1 MVSSMSPELKPADPS
16 PWIRTDLP
24 AAALFGTDGIR
35 GRVGDLLTAPL
46 AVQIGYWTGQVL
58 RAEAGPGRHSVYLG
72 QDSRSSGDMLAS
84 AIAAGLCAAG
94 VDVLLLGLCP
104 TPCVA
109 YLTHKGDPIGGMM
122 ISASHNPPADNG
134 IKVFGASG
142 TKLSTALQAKIEAG
156 IRGQWTTPQ
165 PVSVGHCR
173 SAHDRVA
180 DYARAIQESVGTRLE
195 GSKVVLDLAWG
206 AAAELGPAV
215 FKAMGAEVICLH
227 DRPDGER
234 INVGCGST
242 HLQSLQAAVLEHGA
256 DLGFGFDG
264 DADRV
269 LSVDDRGQVVDG
281 DYMLFLWGL
290 DLMDKGLLP
299 GNQIVTTVMANL
311 GFERAWLDID
321 GVFIRTNVGDQYVQA
336 EMQRSGAMLGGEQSG
351 HLLCRHYALT
361 GDGLLS
367 ALHLTALVL
376 RSGQSLSELVAGC
389 FITYPQILRNI
400 RVEDRDRLLNW
411 QNCTELM
418 HAIHDAEAALGDR
431 GRVLVRPSGTEPL
444 IRVMVEAENKELV
457 EFWIAKLC
465 RTINTIL
472 THDSSL

>member
-1 MVSSMSPELKPADPS
+1 MVSIAPDLKQNAPS
-16 PWIRTDLP
+16 PWVRQDLP

-58 RAEAGPGRHSVYLG
+58 LAEAGPGRHTVYLG

-94 VDVLLLGLCP
+94 VDVLQLGLCP

-109 YLTHKGDPIGGMM
+109 YLTCKDETIGGMM

-134 IKVFGASG
+134 IKVFGAAG
-142 TKLSTALQAKIEAG
+142 TKLSTDLQAKIEAG
-156 IRGQWTTPQ
+156 IRGKWDAIEAEAP
-165 PVSVGHCR
+165 GHCR
-173 SAHDRVA
+173 SARDRVA
-180 DYARAIQESVGTRLE
+180 DYARAIQDSVGARLD

-206 AAAELGPAV
+206 AAAELGAAV
-215 FKAMGAEVICLH
+215 FKSMGAEVICLH

-269 LSVDDRGQVVDG
+269 LAVDNQGQIVDG
-281 DYMLFLWGL
+281 DYMLYLWGL
-290 DLMDKGLLP
+290 DLQAKGQLP

-311 GFERAWLDID
+311 GFERAWQKQ
-321 GVFIRTNVGDQYVQA
+321 GGTFVRTAVGDQYVQA

-367 ALHLTALVL
+367 ALHLTALVKG
-376 RSGQSLSELVAGC
+376 SGQSLADLVAGS
-389 FITYPQILRNI
+389 FKTYPQILRNV
-400 RVEDRDRLLNW
+400 RVEDRDRRLNW
-411 QNCTELM
+411 QDCTALM
-418 HAIHDAEAALGDR
+418 EAIGEAEVAMGDR

-444 IRVMVEAENKELV
+444 IRVMIEAEDAELV
-457 EFWIAKLC
+457 EFWTAKLC
-465 RTINTIL
+465 GVVEANFL
-472 THDSSL
+472 

>member
-1 MVSSMSPELKPADPS
+1 MVSIAPELKPS

-58 RAEAGPGRHSVYLG
+58 VAEAGPGRHSVYLG

-94 VDVLLLGLCP
+94 VDVLQLGLCP

-109 YLTHKGDPIGGMM
+109 YLTCKGETIGGIM

-134 IKVFGASG
+134 IKVFGAAG
-142 TKLSTALQAKIEAG
+142 TKISTALQAKIEAG
-156 IRGQWTTPQ
+156 IRGQWAAPAD
-165 PVSVGHCR
+165 PAPGHCR
-173 SAHDRVA
+173 STRDRVA
-180 DYARAIQESVGTRLE
+180 DYARAIQESVGARLD

-206 AAAELGPAV
+206 AAAELGAAV

-242 HLQSLQAAVLEHGA
+242 HLQSLQAAVLDHGA

-269 LSVDDRGQVVDG
+269 LAVDDRGQIVDG
-281 DYMLFLWGL
+281 DYMLYLWGL
-290 DLMDKGLLP
+290 DLQAKGQLP

-311 GFERAWLDID
+311 GFERAWQQQ
-321 GVFIRTNVGDQYVQA
+321 GGTFVRTAVGDQYVQA

-367 ALHLTALVL
+367 ALHLTALVK
-376 RSGQSLSELVAGC
+376 RSGQSLAELVAGS
-389 FITYPQILRNI
+389 FKTYPQILRNV
-400 RVEDRDRLLNW
+400 RVEDRDRRLNW
-411 QNCTELM
+411 QDCTALM
-418 HAIHDAEAALGDR
+418 EAIGEAEVAMGDR

-444 IRVMVEAENKELV
+444 IRVMIEAEDAELV
-457 EFWIAKLC
+457 EFWTAKLC
-465 RTINTIL
+465 GVVEANFL
-472 THDSSL
+472 